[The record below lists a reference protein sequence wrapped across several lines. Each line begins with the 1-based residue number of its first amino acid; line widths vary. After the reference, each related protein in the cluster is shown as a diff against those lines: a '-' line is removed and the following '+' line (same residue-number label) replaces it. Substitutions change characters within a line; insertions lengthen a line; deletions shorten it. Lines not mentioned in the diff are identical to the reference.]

1 MKRKE
6 RLINIGIYICYAII
20 IMAFLF
26 PLIWIISLSLKDLQN
41 LFSVPPEIIPKDPAF
56 SNFRKVFDQSN
67 LGRYLFNSVK
77 IVFFTV
83 VGTLIISVPAAFN
96 FSRLRFK
103 LKKSMLF
110 GVLIFQ
116 MMSPLIIAILLFRY
130 FNALGIQDRHWS
142 LILIYIAIEIPFQTW
157 LLKSFFDSIPE
168 SIDEAAEI
176 DGCTKLQTLTKVILP
191 LSAPGLASAIIFAGI
206 HGWSQFIIPFVLL
219 DSPDLY
225 PVAVGILN
233 YQSTV
238 ETISTHFL
246 AAASVISIIPAVIL
260 FITMQRFI
268 IGALTAGAV
277 KG

>member
-1 MKRKE
+1 MRKKDKF
-6 RLINIGIYICYAII
+6 INIGIYISYGII
-20 IMAFLF
+20 ILTFLF

-41 LFSVPPEIIPKDPAF
+41 LFAVPPKIIPDTFAF
-56 SNFRKVFDQSN
+56 ENYNRVFRQSD
-67 LGRYLFNSVK
+67 LGGYLINSVK
-77 IVFFTV
+77 IVFFSI

-103 LKKSMLF
+103 FKKGMLF

-116 MMSPLIIAILLFRY
+116 MMSPLIIAIPLFRY
-130 FNALGIQDRHWS
+130 FNALGIQDKHWS
-142 LILIYIAIEIPFQTW
+142 VILIYIAIEIPFQTW
-157 LLKSFFDSIPE
+157 LLKSFFDSIPQ

-176 DGCTKLQTLTKVILP
+176 DGCTRLQTLTKVILP
-191 LSAPGLASAIIFAGI
+191 LSAPGLASSIIFAGI

-219 DSPDLY
+219 DNPDLY
-225 PVAVGILN
+225 PISVGILN

-238 ETISTHFL
+238 ETISTHLL
-246 AAASVISIIPAVIL
+246 AAASIISIIPAVIL
-260 FITMQRFI
+260 FIAMQRFI

>member
-116 MMSPLIIAILLFRY
+116 MMSPLIIAIPLFRY

-157 LLKSFFDSIPE
+157 LLKSFFDSIHE

-176 DGCTKLQTLTKVILP
+176 DG
-191 LSAPGLASAIIFAGI
+191 
-206 HGWSQFIIPFVLL
+206 
-219 DSPDLY
+219 
-225 PVAVGILN
+225 
-233 YQSTV
+233 
-238 ETISTHFL
+238 
-246 AAASVISIIPAVIL
+246 
-260 FITMQRFI
+260 
-268 IGALTAGAV
+268 
-277 KG
+277 